1 MRIGTDIIL
10 VTGAT
15 GSQGG
20 ATTRE
25 LLGRG
30 HKVRVMT
37 RNPDGPAAKTLASRG
52 AEVVPGDLDDPASL
66 ERALEGA
73 WGAYAI
79 QNTWEAGVEG
89 EEEQGKRFARLAA
102 QAGVKHFVYAS
113 VASADQQTG
122 IPHFDNKG
130 RIEETVRSL
139 DFPSFTIVRPVFF
152 MENLVSPW
160 FKPGIDDGQ
169 IQMGVTPE
177 TVVQMIAVA
186 DIGKYGRLAFEEH
199 EKLNGRSIDIAG
211 DELTIPQA
219 ASLISAASGRT
230 ITHFQVPIEE
240 VRKVS
245 EDFAIMLEW
254 FDRVGYSANIAMTAK
269 EFGIPPTTFATWVST
284 VSWER
289 PRDPALA

>member
-219 ASLISAASGRT
+219 ASLISTASGRT

-289 PRDPALA
+289 PRDPAMA

>member
-20 ATTRE
+20 ATARE
-25 LLGRG
+25 LLARG

-37 RNPDGPAAKTLASRG
+37 RNPDGPAAKTLATSG
-52 AEVVPGDLDDPASL
+52 AEVVPGDLDDAASL
-66 ERALEGA
+66 EHALEGA
-73 WGAYAI
+73 WGAYAL

-89 EEEQGKRFARLAA
+89 EEEQGKRFAQLAA
-102 QAGVKHFVYAS
+102 QAGIEHFVYAS

-169 IQMGVTPE
+169 IQMGVAPE

-199 EKLNGRSIDIAG
+199 EKLNGRAIDIAG
-211 DELTIPQA
+211 DELTIPKA
-219 ASLISAASGRT
+219 ASLISAAAGRT

-254 FDRVGYSANIAMTAK
+254 FDRVGYSINIAMNAE
-269 EFGIPPTTFATWVST
+269 EFDIPPTTFATWASS

-289 PRDPALA
+289 PRDPAMA

>member
-25 LLGRG
+25 LLARG

-37 RNPDGPAAKTLASRG
+37 RNPDGPAAKTLATGG

-66 ERALEGA
+66 EHALEGA
-73 WGAYAI
+73 WGTYAI

-89 EEEQGKRFARLAA
+89 EEEQGKRFAQLAA

-122 IPHFDNKG
+122 IPHFDNKA
-130 RIEETVRSL
+130 RIEETVRGL
-139 DFPSFTIVRPVFF
+139 GFPSFTIVRPVFF

-169 IQMGVTPE
+169 IQMAVTPE

-186 DIGKYGRLAFEEH
+186 DIGKYGRLAFEQH
-199 EKLNGRSIDIAG
+199 EKLNGRAIDIAG
-211 DELTIPQA
+211 DELTVPQA
-219 ASLISAASGRT
+219 ASFISAAAGRT
-230 ITHFQVPIEE
+230 ITHFQAPIEE

-254 FDRVGYSANIAMTAK
+254 FDRVGFSANIATSAE
-269 EFGIPPTTFATWVST
+269 EFGITPTTFATWAST

-289 PRDPALA
+289 PRDPAMA

>member
-289 PRDPALA
+289 PRDPAMA

>member
-25 LLGRG
+25 LLARG
-30 HKVRVMT
+30 HKVRAMT
-37 RNPDGPAAKTLASRG
+37 RNPDGPAAKTLATMG

-219 ASLISAASGRT
+219 ASLISGASGRT

-289 PRDPALA
+289 PRDPAMA

>member
-25 LLGRG
+25 LLGQG

-177 TVVQMIAVA
+177 TVVQMIAVGEETGAMESMLSKIA
-186 DIGKYGRLAFEEH
+186 DFY
-199 EKLNGRSIDIAG
+199 D
-211 DELTIPQA
+211 DEVDAAVDALTA
-219 ASLISAASGRT
+219 
-230 ITHFQVPIEE
+230 
-240 VRKVS
+240 
-245 EDFAIMLEW
+245 MLEPAMMVVLGGT
-254 FDRVGYSANIAMTAK
+254 VGGLLVAMYLPIFKIAETI
-269 EFGIPPTTFATWVST
+269 G
-284 VSWER
+284 
-289 PRDPALA
+289 